1 MRPNN
6 LALALRDPAL
16 GAAVGALSGADFGA
30 DPRRS
35 PQFGTHS
42 FGFGADAGTP
52 TAADYHAAMQ
62 AQQATQKRTLLL
74 HPNRDS
80 DMAIM
85 RFSWGI
91 QETLTLS
98 TADPG
103 LLLSG
108 NPEVDFRPQR
118 VTSNVPLPGMCT
130 VDSLKAANVDA
141 IVGGEVDAFIWSA
154 LAQGAEV
161 DFPTLTPANTMKATG
176 AYSGLLPDGGYV
188 TATPFVYIISFTG
201 PAGLT
206 P

>member
-1 MRPNN
+1 MRPGN

-16 GAAVGALSGADFGA
+16 GAHVGALPGADFGA
-30 DPRRS
+30 DRR
-35 PQFGTHS
+35 PQFGNHS
-42 FGFGADAGTP
+42 FGFGADGAPP

-62 AQQATQKRTLLL
+62 AQRATRNRTELL

-80 DMAIM
+80 DISVM

-91 QETLTLS
+91 EETLTLE
-98 TADPG
+98 TADTG
-103 LLLSG
+103 LLLTG

-130 VDSLKAANVDA
+130 INSMKAANVDA
-141 IVGGEVDAFIWSA
+141 IVGGQVDAFIYSA

-161 DFPTLTPANTMKATG
+161 DFPTLTPANTMKITG

-188 TATPFVYIISFTG
+188 TATDFVYNIAFTG